1 MKVASLDARLRGHIQ
16 PLGNS
21 NFIEAY
27 MRVTRLVVV
36 SFVAMAVCVYQSV
49 APLGAQ
55 GTAPGAIIGQVRD
68 SSGGVLPGVTV
79 TATSPAL
86 QVPQMSA
93 VTDAQ
98 GEYRLSPLPIGVY
111 AVTWEL
117 SGFQSL
123 RQDSIRLTVGFTA
136 KLDQTMSVGALNE
149 TISVTAASPLVDV
162 TSTATRT
169 ELTPEA
175 VELIPTNK
183 AGLKAFFTQV
193 PGVRSNIEVGNSGS
207 GDSVQ
212 FRVYGQSAQ
221 AYSTLEGVFAG
232 GNGTVQ
238 PGNHFEF
245 NALDGVRVQ
254 TVGSN
259 AEMPRRGML
268 LDATVKSG
276 GNEFHGSISES
287 YSNHRLESSNI
298 SDKYRSFGVRNKP
311 ELHWVSDFNANLG
324 GRIIRDKLWF
334 FGSVRTDGNDQDAL
348 DAFYDDGR
356 PIILNSRQS
365 YHVEKLSLQ
374 LTPNNKVI
382 GLNHFM
388 REFQRRDAS
397 RFVPAES
404 RLESRVDYNIRK
416 IEWQSVRSSSLL
428 TSLQYGYF
436 DFVGLREGLT
446 DKPATIDIATQFVT
460 GNHPMDNQ
468 IPGASRHH
476 SRGVISWYQPN
487 GWGGNHEMKAGF
499 DHMRYDNHNVFLAQ
513 ASGDYQL
520 RFNNGAPFQIA
531 TRNNPA
537 SPRDV
542 DNFIGLY
549 GQDNWTIARRLTL
562 SLGLRY
568 DRDAAYV
575 PEQCREAGRFATA
588 GCFPEVALPVWNSV
602 TARAN
607 FAWDL
612 SGDGRTAVKGGYGR
626 FNQLREGE
634 ASGLNG
640 NVSRQTIWTWHDLN
654 GNRDYETGEVN
665 LDPNGA
671 DFVSISAGS
680 SRIPNPD
687 EKQPQSDQ
695 YSLTFEREIVANWM
709 ARVTG
714 VYSKNFNTQRL
725 LTVAR
730 PYESYN
736 IPITRMDPGPDGVL
750 STSDDTG
757 RSITF
762 YEFPVALRGAAFET
776 ATVITDPN
784 ANHTYK
790 TIEVSAS
797 RRLTSGWQL
806 NASYSATK
814 KNIPY
819 GVSTPPLAYNP
830 NADIFAAD
838 KTWEWNAKLSGAYL
852 LPFNITGSANFEHRS
867 GDPGA
872 RQVLFTGGVTV
883 PSIVLNVEPIGS
895 IRTPSVNMLDLRADK
910 QFRLGGGR
918 SVGLRVDVFNA
929 MNIDTLRTWVVRS
942 GSTYLQPVSQGNNN
956 ATAIVP
962 PRLVMFGVSYS
973 F

>member
-1 MKVASLDARLRGHIQ
+1 MRLKVFVRVCLSVASL
-16 PLGNS
+16 S
-21 NFIEAY
+21 MF
-27 MRVTRLVVV
+27 
-36 SFVAMAVCVYQSV
+36 MAA
-49 APLGAQ
+49 APAAAQ
-55 GTAPGAIIGQVRD
+55 GTAPASIIGQVRD
-68 SSGGVLPGVTV
+68 DTGAVLPGVTV

-86 QVPQMSA
+86 QVPEVSA
-93 VTDAQ
+93 VTDTQ
-98 GEYRLSPLPIGVY
+98 GEYRVSPLPIGVY
-111 AVTWEL
+111 SVTWEL
-117 SGFQSL
+117 SGFQAV
-123 RQDSIRLTVGFTA
+123 RQEGIRLTVGFVA
-136 KLDQTMSVGALNE
+136 KLDRTLQLGSVTE
-149 TISVTAASPLVDV
+149 TISVNAASPLVDV

-276 GNEFHGSISES
+276 GNEFHGSVSES
-287 YSNHRLESSNI
+287 YSNHRLESNNI
-298 SDKYRSFGVRNKP
+298 SDQYLSYGVRNKP
-311 ELHWVSDFNANLG
+311 TLHWVSDFNANLG

-348 DAFYDDGR
+348 DAFYPDGS
-356 PIILNSRQS
+356 PIVLNSRQH

-374 LTPNNKVI
+374 MTTNNRLV

-397 RFVPAES
+397 KFVPAES

-436 DFVGLREGLT
+436 DFIGLRQGMS
-446 DKPATIDIATQFVT
+446 DKPPTVDIATQYVT
-460 GNHPMDNQ
+460 GNHPMDGQ
-468 IPGASRHH
+468 IPAASRHH
-476 SRGVISWYQPN
+476 TKGTVSWYRSDLWA
-487 GWGGNHEMKAGF
+487 GDHEMKAGF
-499 DHMRYDNHNVFLAQ
+499 DHMRYDNHSEFPAQ
-513 ASGDYQL
+513 RSGDYQL
-520 RFNNGAPFQIA
+520 RFNNGSPFQIT
-531 TRNNPA
+531 TRNNPTF
-537 SPRDV
+537 PRDV

-549 GQDNWTIARRLTL
+549 AQDNWTLARRLTL

-575 PEQCREAGRFATA
+575 PDQCREAGRFAEA

-607 FAWDL
+607 FALDL
-612 SGDGRTAVKGGYGR
+612 SGDGKTAIKGGYGR

-634 ASGLNG
+634 AGGLNG
-640 NVSRQTIWTWHDLN
+640 NASRQTTWRWRDLN
-654 GNRDYETGEVN
+654 GNRDYDAGEVN
-665 LDPNGA
+665 LDPNGG
-671 DFVSISAGS
+671 DFVSVSAGV
-680 SRIPNPD
+680 SRVPNPD
-687 EKQPQSDQ
+687 EKQPKSDQ
-695 YSLTFEREIVANWM
+695 FSLTFERELFSAWM
-709 ARVTG
+709 TRVTG
-714 VYSKNFNTQRL
+714 VYSRNFNTARL
-725 LTVAR
+725 LTIAR
-730 PYESYN
+730 PYEAYN
-736 IPITRMDPGPDGVL
+736 IPVTRPDPGPDGLVN
-750 STSDDTG
+750 TSDDPG
-757 RSITF
+757 RSMTF
-762 YEFPVALRGAAFET
+762 YEFPVSLRGAAFET
-776 ATVITDPN
+776 STVITDPK
-784 ANHTYK
+784 ADHTYK
-790 TIEVSAS
+790 TIEVALA
-797 RRLTSGWQL
+797 RRLAQDWQF

-814 KNIPY
+814 KHIPF

-830 NADIFAAD
+830 TAEIFVADN
-838 KTWEWNAKLSGAYL
+838 TWEWNAKLSGAYL
-852 LPFNITGSANFEHRS
+852 FPYEITGSVNFEHRS

-872 RQVLFTGGVTV
+872 RQVLFTGGVTI

-895 IRTPSVNMLDLRADK
+895 IRTPHVNMLDLRVDK
-910 QFRLGGGR
+910 RFRLGSKSLGIR
-918 SVGLRVDVFNA
+918 LDVFNA

-956 ATAIVP
+956 ATAIIP
-962 PRLVMFGVSYS
+962 PRLVMFGLSYN